1 MVVNIPF
8 HWYTV
13 VAGRENRSMYKTT
26 LGLGLGSAKTSE
38 LNVSHSFNLIGKKLT
53 LISVMCIQCR

>member
-38 LNVSHSFNLIGKKLT
+38 LNVSHSFNLIGKN
-53 LISVMCIQCR
+53 